1 MSLSGKFL
9 CVPSAS
15 DTVVTTTFGNTD
27 TIDHLSL
34 GENGVNWDVLLE
46 VILAPVDFLGD
57 RATVDLDF
65 HDVSFF
71 LTEGKSFHLS
81 VADGTNGNGVFLN
94 CIILGRS

>member
-1 MSLSGKFL
+1 MSLAGKFL

-15 DTVVTTTFGNTD
+15 DTVVTATFGNTD

-34 GENGVNWDVLLE
+34 GENSVNWDVLFE

-65 HDVSFF
+65 HDMSLL
-71 LTEGKSFHLS
+71 LTEGQSFHLS
-81 VADGTNGNGVFLN
+81 MADGTNGNGVFLK
-94 CIILGRS
+94 